1 MKKIMLTI
9 LTCVFLVSS
18 LLPAQTESADE
29 SYIKAMQAKDMAEKV
44 KLLKEYLS
52 TYEGQGTKYENFVYA
67 NLCLIPYSGKTPQ
80 ETISYGEKALAAGGL
95 DPLTKASVLITISG
109 LYNTLGQNLDK
120 SKRYALQAVEIGQ
133 TNKNVESAT
142 TTPAQWNRIIG
153 LGYYTL
159 AQAQVKQNDNTN
171 AVSAYLNSY
180 GILKDI
186 NIIKEI
192 QKLGKTLYDNKS
204 YSDSEK
210 AFKVCVDVLKDY
222 ASYAYYA
229 KSLYRNKK
237 IDAAL
242 KNFKI
247 AYQKQ
252 KSGEIAYNI
261 GIIYASQAQNNKEVT
276 NEAIKYLLEASFLS
290 ETYSEKAMK
299 MAESLYFNQDP
310 EYNEK
315 VKEIKAGQKK
325 LDELYETFNKKFG
338 EKEEN
343 ELSTREKMDLRTL
356 NSEIEA
362 QKSIIES
369 LQEEQKEILEK
380 FSGLLESTKK
390 RLGIK

>member
-1 MKKIMLTI
+1 MLTI